1 MRATVGPLPSAVYW
15 RRRAV
20 VLGAVLLGVIV
31 LFMSCSNEDDKD
43 PNAKDASSQYPT
55 PAPASD
61 EKSASPDPSILDSA
75 PPVGPALPDPA
86 ELLTQQPGDDEDAL
100 PTTPPASAPTTG
112 TNGNAAVPTDGSCAD
127 TEVSVTPIPADTT
140 IKRGTPVD
148 IRLKIKNISTRTCNR
163 DVGADAQE
171 LYLEQGAQKFWSSD
185 PCSTANGSEVK
196 SFAPGAERE
205 YRITWNGRQSTQC
218 ANGQASG
225 PVLQAGQYELRG
237 RLSQIISKPVV
248 LSVVA

>member
-31 LFMSCSNEDDKD
+31 LFVSCSNEDEKK
-43 PNAKDASSQYPT
+43 PNATNTTQYPT

-61 EKSASPDPSILDSA
+61 QKSSSPEPTFLDSA

-86 ELLTQQPGDDEDAL
+86 DLQTQNPDDEDPL
-100 PTTPPASAPTTG
+100 PTTGASTG
-112 TNGNAAVPTDGSCAD
+112 TNGNVAAPVDGSCAD
-127 TEVSVTPIPADTT
+127 TEIAVTPVPESTSAR
-140 IKRGTPVD
+140 RGTPVD
-148 IRLKIKNISTRTCNR
+148 IRLKIKNVGSRTCTR

-185 PCSTANGSEVK
+185 PCSTAKGNDIK

-218 ANGQASG
+218 ANGQPSG
-225 PVLQAGQYELRG
+225 PIPPAGAYELRG
-237 RLSQIISKPVV
+237 RLSQIISMPVA
-248 LSVVA
+248 LSLVA